1 MTPGPTDPHP
11 LVRIHYLRP
20 PDRLEVFEQRT
31 LASDASVIVTF
42 AEAMHR
48 APAMELE
55 GEVVLESG
63 SDVVWFTFPDEWHD
77 IGRFHTADGVFK
89 GFYANILTPPEIRP
103 DHVWHTTDSL
113 PRCVA
118 EPGPSAPAFGRGPAR
133 RRGGRGMGRPRDG
146 AARTAGSRT
155 NRGRGRARI
164 LASTSGPRVD
174 PRTRA
179 RDPRAGLVST
189 GARPTAWRR

>member
-103 DHVWHTTDSL
+103 DHVWHTTDLFLDVWLSPGRRPL
-113 PRCVA
+113 LLDEDQLGDAVA
-118 EPGPSAPAFGRGPAR
+118 EGWVDLETARRARQEAARIVEEAGRGSWPPRVVHEWTRERAR
-133 RRGGRGMGRPRDG
+133 ATLGRG
-146 AARTAGSRT
+146 
-155 NRGRGRARI
+155 
-164 LASTSGPRVD
+164 
-174 PRTRA
+174 
-179 RDPRAGLVST
+179 
-189 GARPTAWRR
+189 